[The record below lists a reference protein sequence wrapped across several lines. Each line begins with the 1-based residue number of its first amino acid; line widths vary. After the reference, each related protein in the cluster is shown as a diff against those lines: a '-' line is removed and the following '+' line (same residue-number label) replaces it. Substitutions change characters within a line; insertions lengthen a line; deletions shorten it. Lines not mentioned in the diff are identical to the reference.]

1 MDLSTFVVLDRAPL
15 WVPVRLFEGGVVA
28 FAQGRSL
35 LHKKWAERVTRIYP
49 VISNLSNVLSP
60 DFFQHHKFIHA
71 HGSQHGIA
79 SNT

>member
-1 MDLSTFVVLDRAPL
+1 MDLSTFGVLDRAPL

-49 VISNLSNVLSP
+49 VTSNLSNVLSP

-71 HGSQHGIA
+71 HGIQHGIA